1 MKNKKFNIYSSFT
14 KAVDEDKGV
23 ITVEGWASKAY
34 ENGKPVVDRDNEHV
48 LTSTL
53 DISECKIMLA
63 QHDWDRPIGK
73 LELSHRPEGVWLKGQ
88 IFRDMDSVTFAGV
101 KNGVLDSFSIGFT
114 VRDYE
119 YIQVDGEDILQ
130 LKDGSIHEVS
140 IVTIPSNVKATME
153 SIKSLTT
160 MKGSVDSGLQCS
172 VAHIKSMNPDI
183 ECQCEE
189 REKMPKQSIQEIIK
203 GLTFEETENQT
214 WNQYDMLNKY
224 ISILAETI
232 QDNFF
237 EAVWEDDITK
247 EQAKA
252 NVMGAINSFIEKLD
266 EIDTLKADVEV
277 QKGKQEEMIIN
288 KDAETTSA
296 EEGHEETTEGVEE
309 TQAESVTEETSSS
322 ESPEDNEASIEGN
335 GTSSEDVEVD
345 EAEEVVEETSVEA
358 PAEEPKLVGNAQTT
372 IGYLSTVDVDSLS
385 VEEIEALY
393 DTADLIMDKIESY
406 VREDLSGEED

>member
-34 ENGKPVVDRDNEHV
+34 ENGKPIIDRDNEHV

-114 VRDYE
+114 ARDYE

-140 IVTIPSNVKATME
+140 IVTIPANVKATMQ
-153 SIKSLTT
+153 SVKSATT
-160 MKGSVDSGLQCS
+160 MKGSIDSGLQCS

-183 ECQCEE
+183 ECQCETKGKNM
-189 REKMPKQSIQEIIK
+189 EKKSIQEIIK

-237 EAVWEDDITK
+237 EAIWEDDITK

-252 NVMGAINSFIEKLD
+252 NVMEAINSFIKKLD
-266 EIDTLKADVEV
+266 EIDTLKVDVEV
-277 QKGKQEEMIIN
+277 QKGKQENMIIN
-288 KDAETTSA
+288 KETDIKS
-296 EEGHEETTEGVEE
+296 EEGQEESTEGVEE
-309 TQAESVTEETSSS
+309 TQEENVIEETPSS
-322 ESPEDNEASIEGN
+322 ESPEDTEVSVGDKETN
-335 GTSSEDVEVD
+335 SEEVD
-345 EAEEVVEETSVEA
+345 DNKADEVVEEI
-358 PAEEPKLVGNAQTT
+358 PAEVEPKLIGNAQTT